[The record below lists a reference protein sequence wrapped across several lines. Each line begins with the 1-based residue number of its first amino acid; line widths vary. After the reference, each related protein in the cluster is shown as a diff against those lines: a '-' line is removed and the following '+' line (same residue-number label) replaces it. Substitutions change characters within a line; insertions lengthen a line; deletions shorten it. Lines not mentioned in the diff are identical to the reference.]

1 MIRIEDVSFR
11 YREDEEQVLKHID
24 LQIHEGEFVAI
35 LGHNGCGKSTLAR
48 HLNAVLLPQTGSV
61 LVDGM
66 DTANED
72 QLLNIRSCVGMV
84 FQNPD
89 NQIVSSV
96 VEEDVAFAL
105 ENLGVDPDDIVRRVN
120 WALEATEMSAFYR
133 NSTYQLSGGQKQRV
147 AIAGTLAMQ
156 PKYIV
161 LDEPTAMLDPRGR
174 KLIMTTLKN
183 INRNLHIAVVLITH
197 YMEEAAMADRV
208 IVMDSGKVLL
218 DGPPREVFAQKD
230 TLKAVGL
237 SVPQSSELAML
248 LMEHGAVFNQLPL
261 NEKEFVQQFEEYN
274 WKPLKQSI

>member
-1 MIRIEDVSFR
+1 MIKIEDVSFR
-11 YREDEEQVLKHID
+11 YREDEEQVLKHVD
-24 LQIHEGEFVAI
+24 LAIHEGEFVAV

-61 LVDGM
+61 MVDGM
-66 DTANED
+66 DTADEK

-96 VEEDVAFAL
+96 VEEDAAFAL
-105 ENLGVDPDDIVRRVN
+105 ENLGVDPDEIVRRVN
-120 WALEATEMSAFYR
+120 WALEATEMSAFHK

-161 LDEPTAMLDPRGR
+161 LDEPTAMMDPRGR
-174 KLIMTTLKN
+174 KLIMSTLKN

-208 IVMDSGKVLL
+208 VVMDGGKVLL
-218 DGPPREVFAQKD
+218 DDTPRQVFAQRD
-230 TLKAVGL
+230 LLKSVGL
-237 SVPQSSELAML
+237 SVPQAAELAML
-248 LMEHGAVFNQLPL
+248 LMKQGVVFHQLPL
-261 NEKEFVQQFEEYN
+261 NENEFVQQFEEYN
-274 WKPLKQSI
+274 WKPLKQST

>member
-105 ENLGVDPDDIVRRVN
+105 ENLGVDPDEIVRRVN
-120 WALEATEMSAFYR
+120 WALESTEMSAFYR

>member
-105 ENLGVDPDDIVRRVN
+105 ENLGVDPDEIVRRVN